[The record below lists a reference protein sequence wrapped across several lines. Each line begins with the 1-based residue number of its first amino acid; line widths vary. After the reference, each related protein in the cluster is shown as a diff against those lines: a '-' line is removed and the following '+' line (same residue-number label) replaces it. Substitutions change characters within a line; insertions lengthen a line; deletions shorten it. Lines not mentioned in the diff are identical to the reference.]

1 MWLNIAVPALLITMA
16 VACVLIGATD
26 ATAQREQW
34 QEDKGNQALD
44 TKPNE

>member
-1 MWLNIAVPALLITMA
+1 MWLTVAIVSMLILIAA
-16 VACVLIGATD
+16 ACVLIGATD
-26 ATAQREQW
+26 ATTQREQW

>member
-1 MWLNIAVPALLITMA
+1 MWLSIAVSTLLVTMA
-16 VACVLIGATD
+16 AACVLIGATD